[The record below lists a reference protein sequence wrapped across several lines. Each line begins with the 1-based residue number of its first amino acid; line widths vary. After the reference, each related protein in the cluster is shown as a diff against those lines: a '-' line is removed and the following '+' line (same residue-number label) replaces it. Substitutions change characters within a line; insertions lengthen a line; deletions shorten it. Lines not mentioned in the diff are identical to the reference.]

1 MVLEEILHAFSV
13 ADKSGTAYSISEQ
26 MRRELAKT
34 VPEIDCWS
42 VWGSEAYELTR
53 LMGQNAKWKLQYN
66 SLLTYD
72 LLLNASILR
81 NNKYETSK

>member
-26 MRRELAKT
+26 MRLELAKT

-66 SLLTYD
+66 SLRTYD
-72 LLLNASILR
+72 LLLNASR
-81 NNKYETSK
+81 VTNA